1 MGVYL
6 SEEAFVTQG
15 VFQDHC
21 LITIITT
28 HKSQTRMLCIT
39 RSVPGF
45 AADGG
50 QCDVEQ
56 GASNLSCESLTHP
69 CEELLMLLILPQE

>member
-6 SEEAFVTQG
+6 SEEAFITQG

-21 LITIITT
+21 LIAIITT

-45 AADGG
+45 AADG

-56 GASNLSCESLTHP
+56 GVYNPSCESLTHP